1 MKNFTEAR
9 GVYHTAF
16 SDNEPEAIREVAV
29 PAKACKILE
38 GKACAGVRTLTE
50 RKVMQSVCACGN
62 DAFKI
67 FGRGFETVAKC
78 STCGNEKVVHEG

>member
-9 GVYHTAF
+9 GIYDSF
-16 SDNEPEAIREVAV
+16 NSNQPDAIREVAV
-29 PAKACKILE
+29 PASGSKLLE

-50 RKVMQSVCACGN
+50 RKVMQSICECSN
-62 DAFKI
+62 DTFKI

-78 STCGNEKVVHEG
+78 SACGNEKVVHEG